1 MFLKLS
7 CRLGM
12 QSCPSQSLSVST
24 WTIDWPEVT
33 TMGKEVRSVGSGFPS
48 DEAGVSSGLEIE
60 SSTGNP
66 FSLSL
71 IPF

>member
-1 MFLKLS
+1 MFRKFS
-7 CRLGM
+7 CRSGI
-12 QSCPSQSLSVST
+12 QSCPSQSFSVST
-24 WTIDWPEVT
+24 WTVDWPEVT
-33 TMGKEVRSVGSGFPS
+33 TMGKEARLVGSGLPS
-48 DEAGVSSGLEIE
+48 DEAGVSSGLEME